1 MSGHARDANMGKAH
15 KARAPRSMPYARPET
30 TMDTEED
37 VAPQMDKKG
46 RPLSAHK
53 LKVIERKRLQ
63 AQIAE
68 VATQRR
74 KIKAGDK
81 NQKKVVKAAK
91 KQLSKQIQQSKQQR
105 ATLQSFVEAERA
117 RHGGADAAKTPPA
130 TLGGFQFNLPARPVA
145 MDAEFLPAR

>member
-1 MSGHARDANMGKAH
+1 
-15 KARAPRSMPYARPET
+15 
-30 TMDTEED
+30 MDTEED
-37 VAPQMDKKG
+37 SAQQTDKKG
-46 RPLSAHK
+46 KPLSAHK

-63 AQIAE
+63 TQIAE

-91 KQLSKQIQQSKQQR
+91 KQLSKQIQHSKQQR
-105 ATLQSFVEAERA
+105 ATLQSFVEAARA
-117 RHGGADAAKTPPA
+117 HDGRADAAPKAPPA
-130 TLGGFQFNLPARPVA
+130 AFGGFQFNLPARPVA